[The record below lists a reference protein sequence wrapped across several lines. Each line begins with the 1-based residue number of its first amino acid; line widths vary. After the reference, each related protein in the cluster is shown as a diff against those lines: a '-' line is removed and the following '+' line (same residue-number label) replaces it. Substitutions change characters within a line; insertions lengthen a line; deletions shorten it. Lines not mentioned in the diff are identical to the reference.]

1 MKPVINAGL
10 KANLPSKGHLGVIR
24 RGEHDDVSH
33 HPALLDEPADNLVLR
48 WSGNLGV
55 VGADEQRSLNLLLQ
69 ALGKRPTAE
78 RHNLGMICF
87 LQIEERQRPDCELRD
102 FSHTEIIRHTDQ
114 KTNGKR

>member
-10 KANLPSKGHLGVIR
+10 KAKLPSKGHLGVIR

-48 WSGNLGV
+48 WSGDLGV
-55 VGADEQRSLNLLLQ
+55 VGADEQRSLSLLLQ

-78 RHNLGMICF
+78 RRNH
-87 LQIEERQRPDCELRD
+87 R
-102 FSHTEIIRHTDQ
+102 IISIP
-114 KTNGKR
+114 KIVEA

>member
-78 RHNLGMICF
+78 RRN
-87 LQIEERQRPDCELRD
+87 RK
-102 FSHTEIIRHTDQ
+102 IISLP
-114 KTNGKR
+114 KIGEA